1 MAVASC
7 PAPAVP
13 ANSSGSIT
21 FSSAFSAG
29 RSWNDW
35 NTKPSSFARSA
46 ARPSS
51 SSANRST
58 PSRCTLPAL
67 GVSNPA
73 SRPSS
78 VDLPEPEAPTMATA
92 SPAMTARSI
101 SCKIASWPAP
111 FGTTLDR
118 PAAFT
123 ISALI
128 LMDGVM
134 LQRLLVTWLMCLPL
148 TAWAGG
154 TILIYGDS
162 LSAAYGLS
170 QDAGWPTLLQ
180 ARLKQK
186 AIDYTVLNAS
196 ISGETTS
203 GGAARIA
210 QTLKAHPPKVIIV
223 ALGANDG
230 LRGLPLGQMRAN
242 LAKIVRASQK
252 AKSRVLLVGMRLP
265 PNYGESYSRPF
276 AQVYV
281 NLAREY
287 KTALAP
293 FLLEGMAEQ
302 RELFQSDNMHPTA
315 QAQPIILDNIWT
327 ALAPLLK

>member
-1 MAVASC
+1 M
-7 PAPAVP
+7 
-13 ANSSGSIT
+13 
-21 FSSAFSAG
+21 SA
-29 RSWNDW
+29 
-35 NTKPSSFARSA
+35 
-46 ARPSS
+46 
-51 SSANRST
+51 
-58 PSRCTLPAL
+58 
-67 GVSNPA
+67 
-73 SRPSS
+73 
-78 VDLPEPEAPTMATA
+78 
-92 SPAMTARSI
+92 
-101 SCKIASWPAP
+101 
-111 FGTTLDR
+111 
-118 PAAFT
+118 
-123 ISALI
+123 

-170 QDAGWPTLLQ
+170 QDAGWPNLLQ

-186 AIDYTVLNAS
+186 RMDYTVLNAS

-210 QTLKAHPPKVIIV
+210 QTLKAHQPTVIIV

-230 LRGLPLGQMRAN
+230 LRGLPLDQMRAN

-265 PNYGESYSRPF
+265 PNYGETYTRPF

-281 NLAREY
+281 ELAREN

-293 FLLEGMAEQ
+293 FLLEGVAER

-315 QAQPIILDNIWT
+315 EAQPAIMDNIWT

>member
-1 MAVASC
+1 M
-7 PAPAVP
+7 
-13 ANSSGSIT
+13 
-21 FSSAFSAG
+21 
-29 RSWNDW
+29 DW
-35 NTKPSSFARSA
+35 
-46 ARPSS
+46 
-51 SSANRST
+51 
-58 PSRCTLPAL
+58 
-67 GVSNPA
+67 
-73 SRPSS
+73 
-78 VDLPEPEAPTMATA
+78 
-92 SPAMTARSI
+92 
-101 SCKIASWPAP
+101 
-111 FGTTLDR
+111 
-118 PAAFT
+118 
-123 ISALI
+123 
-128 LMDGVM
+128 VM

-186 AIDYTVLNAS
+186 AMDYTVLNAS

-210 QTLKAHPPKVIIV
+210 QTLKAHQPKVIIV

-265 PNYGESYSRPF
+265 PNYGETYTRPF

-281 NLAREY
+281 DLAREY

>member
-1 MAVASC
+1 M
-7 PAPAVP
+7 
-13 ANSSGSIT
+13 
-21 FSSAFSAG
+21 
-29 RSWNDW
+29 DW
-35 NTKPSSFARSA
+35 
-46 ARPSS
+46 
-51 SSANRST
+51 
-58 PSRCTLPAL
+58 
-67 GVSNPA
+67 
-73 SRPSS
+73 
-78 VDLPEPEAPTMATA
+78 
-92 SPAMTARSI
+92 
-101 SCKIASWPAP
+101 
-111 FGTTLDR
+111 
-118 PAAFT
+118 
-123 ISALI
+123 
-128 LMDGVM
+128 VM
-134 LQRLLVTWLMCLPL
+134 LRRLLLTWLTSLLCLPL
-148 TAWAGG
+148 AAWAGG
-154 TILIYGDS
+154 TILVYGDS

-170 QDAGWPTLLQ
+170 QDAGWASLLQ
-180 ARLKQK
+180 ARLRQERM
-186 AIDYTVLNAS
+186 DYTVTNAS

-210 QTLKAHPPKVIIV
+210 QALTAHQPRVIIV

-265 PNYGESYSRPF
+265 PNYGETYTRPF

-281 NLAREY
+281 DLAREY

-293 FLLEGMAEQ
+293 FMLEGIAEQ